1 MKFIHTQF
9 GIFGLSKLETGR
21 HWVCMSCRNVDK
33 DTLTPMQ
40 EYEDGDHEPD
50 GDSLC
55 AECARKEVTKR
66 RPGLDK
72 WIRLS
77 VEEVEKVLEAMK

>member
-1 MKFIHTQF
+1 MKYITTPS
-9 GIFGLSKLETGR
+9 GIFGLSKMETGR
-21 HWVCMSCRNVDK
+21 HWVCMTCRDQDK
-33 DTLTPMQ
+33 DTLTPLQ

-55 AECARKEVTKR
+55 RECSLKEVTRR

-72 WIRLS
+72 WIRIS
-77 VEEVEKVLEAMK
+77 VEEVEKVWEVVK